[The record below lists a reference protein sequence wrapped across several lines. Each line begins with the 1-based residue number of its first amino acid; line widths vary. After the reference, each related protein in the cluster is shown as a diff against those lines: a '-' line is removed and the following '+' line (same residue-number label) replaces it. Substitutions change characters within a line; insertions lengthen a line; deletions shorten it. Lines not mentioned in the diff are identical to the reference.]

1 MGVKYLNRYL
11 VTNCK
16 NDIVLTHMSE
26 CSNKVVVV
34 DISIYMYKFQMTDSL
49 IDNMYIMLS
58 LFEKYNIIPIFV
70 FDGKPP
76 PEKRNMINK
85 RYLARMNAESEYT
98 HLCKQ
103 IETDSLS
110 NDDKREITNTIHL
123 LKRKCVYVSKENTD
137 RVQELIASYGYS
149 YCVAPNE
156 ADELCAAFVIHG
168 VAWACL
174 SEDMDMF
181 VHGAPRVLRY
191 LSLINNTFVL
201 YNTQRIL
208 ERLGMSQHEFMY
220 LCILSGTD
228 YDIECDNNINTLF
241 ELFYKYK
248 KTASNVSLYEWLKNN
263 TEVTLA
269 EESVVNDIYTMFH
282 TINPVCVNMVKT
294 FKHTA
299 HIKDAHKVRA
309 MLEEEGFVYPIRPR
323 S

>member
-26 CSNKVVVV
+26 CSNKVIVV
-34 DISIYMYKFQMTDSL
+34 DISIYMYKFQMTESL
-49 IDNMYIMLS
+49 IDHMYIMLS
-58 LFEKYNIIPIFV
+58 LFEKYSVVPIFV

-85 RYLARMNAESEYT
+85 RYLERISAESECLQ
-98 HLCKQ
+98 LCKQ
-103 IETDSLS
+103 MEHDGLS
-110 NDDKREITNTIHL
+110 NTDKHEITTAIHL

-137 RVQELIASYGYS
+137 RVQKLIASYGYS

-156 ADELCAAFVIHG
+156 ADELCAAFVTHG

-181 VHGAPRVLRY
+181 VHGVPRVLRY

-201 YNTQRIL
+201 YDTTRIL
-208 ERLGMSQHEFMY
+208 ERLGMSQHEFMQV
-220 LCILSGTD
+220 CILSGTD
-228 YDIECDNNINTLF
+228 YDIESDNNINTLF

-248 KTASNVSLYEWLKNN
+248 KTSCSVSLYEWLKNN
-263 TEVTLA
+263 TAVTLA
-269 EESVVNDIYTMFH
+269 EEIVVNDIYNMFH
-282 TINPVCVNMVKT
+282 TLSPVCVNMAKS
-294 FKHTA
+294 FKHVLQK
-299 HIKDAHKVRA
+299 KDEHKVRA
-309 MLEEEGFVYPIRPR
+309 MLEEEGFVYPINRKP
-323 S
+323 